1 MIEINSVAIFCAISK
16 AKGFCFFTIS
26 VQLSTA
32 DGRPPSTQNNFS
44 ARLPYKKRLATPP
57 SGSFSKALNY
67 SISSLLVSVVNILT
81 PVVQKV
87 DSAFQRIN
95 SPPNG

>member
-16 AKGFCFFTIS
+16 AKRFCFFTIS

-44 ARLPYKKRLATPP
+44 ARLPYKKKSYAPLRII
-57 SGSFSKALNY
+57 FKNSKLLNF
-67 SISSLLVSVVNILT
+67 IT
-81 PVVQKV
+81 
-87 DSAFQRIN
+87 R
-95 SPPNG
+95 

>member
-16 AKGFCFFTIS
+16 AKRFCFFTIS

-57 SGSFSKALNY
+57 SGSFLKALNY
-67 SISSLLVSVVNILT
+67 SISLLVSVVNILA

-95 SPPNG
+95 SLPNE